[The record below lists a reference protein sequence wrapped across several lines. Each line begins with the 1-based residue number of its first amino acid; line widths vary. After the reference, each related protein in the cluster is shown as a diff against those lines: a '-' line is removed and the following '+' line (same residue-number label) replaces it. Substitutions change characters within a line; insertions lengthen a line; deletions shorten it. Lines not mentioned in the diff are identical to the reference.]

1 MMPGSMFQFTLRS
14 RTCQSLAWLMFGW
27 VVICLA
33 YQPAF
38 AQNEEQ
44 PLIDMAPFDIV
55 VLNQAAGG
63 KSVKIAP
70 LPVRSFEKRP
80 ADEEKLQVV
89 ILTHPE
95 RKYEVM
101 WKDID
106 KVLLYERMIYDEA
119 MKKLAE
125 KDFIAAFMNL
135 SFLMQNYPKTPN
147 LEKLRRDF
155 LFQSAAAMFAESRTD
170 FSRYFQ
176 TMSTL
181 EELAS
186 TAPEYEPTS
195 VLAGLSK
202 VTDTLLK
209 HYESKGDMASAK
221 LLLSRLDKA
230 YGEKLQS
237 VVDWKA
243 KLLNMAEQRKA
254 QAIALMN
261 EGKFREARAAAID
274 MANISPDIQGGPELV
289 AEIRQ
294 RHPMIRVGVTQ
305 RAGDLDPGS
314 LVNWSARRAGALVY
328 RPVVKF
334 TDTGTQGGK
343 YQFALG
349 KMKLSEDNLQ
359 LTMTIDPKIPA
370 GISGYELAQT
380 LSKRA
385 IPGDPQYDASW
396 AAVVRSVSTPNPT
409 QLLVRLQRPNVL
421 PQALLQ
427 FSFPDQ
433 QDTPSPLAG
442 LYRLNASDKTETSF
456 VLRDRTTNNSAPV
469 EVVEVF
475 YEDPKVAA
483 NDLLRGEI
491 DVMDQ
496 VYPID
501 ARRYQQSKLAKVGSY
516 LLPSVHMLV
525 PVSDHPYM
533 IKDKFRRAL
542 MYATNRYEILRGEL
556 IGSDNPQDGR
566 VLSGPFP
573 MGYESNDPL
582 NYAYDAGIQPKPYE
596 PRLAKLLLYMVE
608 KEVTAQYQKLNQPV
622 PENKPLRL
630 GVPNYELAKVAAE
643 ALAQQWKLVGVKTE
657 IVPLPEGKAFDP
669 ESKCDLIYLS
679 TTMWEPAIDI
689 ERLLGGNSPA
699 KSNNPFIVQA
709 LTKVRKSRSWREIRV
724 ALQDLHRLVD
734 YHLPILPLW
743 QITDRFAYSLQLQ
756 GLADRSVSLYD
767 KIDQWRLAS
776 PGVPVASSAP

>member
-1 MMPGSMFQFTLRS
+1 MLLRVWVCLCSVVWMMVCAVDLR
-14 RTCQSLAWLMFGW
+14 
-27 VVICLA
+27 
-33 YQPAF
+33 
-38 AQNEEQ
+38 AQDDGQ
-44 PLIDMAPFDIV
+44 PLIDMVPFDVIV
-55 VLNQAAGG
+55 LTQAAGG

-70 LPVRSFEKRP
+70 LPLRNYEKRP
-80 ADEEKLQVV
+80 AETEKLEVV
-89 ILTHPE
+89 LLSHPE
-95 RKYEVM
+95 RKYEIL
-101 WKDID
+101 WRDID
-106 KVLLYERMIYDEA
+106 KLNLFERMIYDEA
-119 MKKLAE
+119 MKKLSE

-155 LFQSAAAMFAESRTD
+155 LFQSAAVMFAESRAD

-181 EELAS
+181 EELHS
-186 TAPEYEPTS
+186 TAPDYENNT
-195 VLAGLSK
+195 VMAGLSK
-202 VTDTLLK
+202 VTDTLMK

-221 LLLSRLDKA
+221 QLLSRLEKA

-254 QAIALMN
+254 EAIAMMN
-261 EGKFREARAAAID
+261 QGKFREARSAAMD
-274 MANISPDIQGGPELV
+274 MSNISPDIEGGPELV
-289 AEIRQ
+289 AEIRR

-334 TDTGTQGGK
+334 MDTGTEGGK

-359 LTMTIDPKIPA
+359 LMMTIDPKIPA
-370 GISGYELAQT
+370 GISGYDLAQVLT
-380 LSKRA
+380 KRA
-385 IPGDPQYDASW
+385 TPTDASYDASW

-409 QLLVRLQRPNVL
+409 QLLIRLQRPHVL

-427 FSFPDQ
+427 FSFPDLS
-433 QDTPSPLAG
+433 DAASPLAG
-442 LYRLNASDKTETSF
+442 LYRLNATDKLETSF
-456 VLRDRTTNNSAPV
+456 VVRDKQASGGAPV
-469 EVVEVF
+469 EIVEVF
-475 YEDPKVAA
+475 YEDAKVAA

-491 DVMDQ
+491 DAVDQ
-496 VYPID
+496 VYPTD
-501 ARRYQQSKLAKVGSY
+501 ARRYEQSKLAKVGSY

-525 PVSDHPYM
+525 PVSEHPYM

-542 MYATNRYEILRGEL
+542 MYATNRHEILRGEL
-556 IGSDNPQDGR
+556 IGSDNPEDGR

-573 MGYESNDPL
+573 MGTDANDPL
-582 NYAYDAGIQPKPYE
+582 NYAYDANIKPKPYE

-608 KEVTAQYQKLNQPV
+608 KEVASQYQKLNQPV
-622 PENKPLRL
+622 PPNTPLRI
-630 GVPNYELAKVAAE
+630 GVPNYELARVAAQ
-643 ALAQQWKLVGVKTE
+643 ALLEQWKLVGVKAE
-657 IVPLPEGKAFDP
+657 IVPLPEGKAFDA
-669 ESKCDLIYLS
+669 ESKCDLVYMS

-689 ERLLGGNSPA
+689 ERLLGGSSPA
-699 KSNNPFIVQA
+699 KSNNAFIVQA
-709 LTKVRKSRSWREIRV
+709 LAKIRKARSWRETRV

-756 GLADRSVSLYD
+756 GLSNRSVSLYD
-767 KIDQWRLAS
+767 KVSDWRLTS
-776 PGVPVASSAP
+776 PGVTVASSGP

>member
-1 MMPGSMFQFTLRS
+1 MMKSTFTFGLFTVCLCLVSLILAADVARA
-14 RTCQSLAWLMFGW
+14 QSAD
-27 VVICLA
+27 
-33 YQPAF
+33 
-38 AQNEEQ
+38 Q
-44 PLIDMAPFDIV
+44 PLIDLAPYDTI

-63 KSVKIAP
+63 KSVKISP
-70 LPVRSFEKRP
+70 LPVRNYDKRP
-80 ADEEKLQVV
+80 PDEERLQVV
-89 ILTHPE
+89 ILTHPD

-101 WKDID
+101 WRDID
-106 KVLLYERMIYDEA
+106 KIIFFERMIYDEA
-119 MKKLAE
+119 LKKLAE
-125 KDFIAAFMNL
+125 KDFITAFMDL

-155 LFQSAAAMFAESRTD
+155 LFQSAAAMFAESRSD

-181 EELAS
+181 EELHT
-186 TAPEYEPTS
+186 TAPDYETNS
-195 VLAGLSK
+195 VLAGLSR

-221 LLLSRLDKA
+221 MLLSRLDKTF
-230 YGEKLQS
+230 GDKLQT

-243 KLLNMAEQRKA
+243 KLLNMAEQRKGE
-254 QAIALMN
+254 AIALMN
-261 EGKFREARAAAID
+261 EGKFREARAAAMD
-274 MANISPDIQGGPELV
+274 MSNISPDIQGGPELV

-334 TDTGTQGGK
+334 LDTGTQGGK

-359 LTMTIDPKIPA
+359 LTMNIDPKIPS
-370 GISGYELAQT
+370 GLSGYDLAEV
-380 LSKRA
+380 LMRRA
-385 IPGDPQYDASW
+385 TPHDPAYDASW

-409 QLLVRLQRPNVL
+409 QLLVRLQRPHVL

-427 FSFPDQ
+427 FSFPDINE
-433 QDTPSPLAG
+433 TASPLAG
-442 LYRLNASDKTETSF
+442 LYKLNATEAVETSF
-456 VLRDRTTNNSAPV
+456 MLRDKKASPGVPV
-469 EVVEVF
+469 EIVEVF
-475 YEDPKVAA
+475 YEDPKEAA

-491 DVMDQ
+491 DVLDQ
-496 VYPID
+496 IYPSD
-501 ARRYQQSKLAKVGSY
+501 ARRYQQSKLAKVGNY
-516 LLPSVHMLV
+516 LLPSVHLLV
-525 PVSDHPYM
+525 PVSEHAYLM
-533 IKDKFRRAL
+533 KDKFRRAL
-542 MYATNRYEILRGEL
+542 MYATNRHEILRGEL

-573 MGYESNDPL
+573 MGSDTNDPL
-582 NYAYDAGIQPKPYE
+582 NYAYDSTIKPKAYE
-596 PRLAKLLLYMVE
+596 PRLAKLLLYMVD
-608 KEVTAQYQKLNQPV
+608 KEVKAQYEKLKLPV
-622 PENKPLRL
+622 PENTPLRL
-630 GVPNYELAKVAAE
+630 GVPNYDLAKVAAE
-643 ALAQQWKLVGVKTE
+643 ALAQQWKLVGIKTE
-657 IVPLPEGKAFDP
+657 IVTLPEGKAFDP
-669 ESKCDLIYLS
+669 ESKCDLVYLS
-679 TTMWEPAIDI
+679 ATMWEPAIDI
-689 ERLLGGNSPA
+689 ERLLGGNGPA

-709 LTKVRKSRSWREIRV
+709 LTKVRKARSWRETRV

-743 QITDRFAYSLQLQ
+743 QITDRYAYSLQLQ

-767 KIDQWRLAS
+767 KVSEWRLGT
-776 PGVPVASSAP
+776 PGVPVASSGP

>member
-1 MMPGSMFQFTLRS
+1 MMMRLLSCVAACVCLGWLST
-14 RTCQSLAWLMFGW
+14 SLH
-27 VVICLA
+27 
-33 YQPAF
+33 
-38 AQNEEQ
+38 AQDDER
-44 PLIDMAPFDIV
+44 PLIDTPPFDVV
-55 VLNQAAGG
+55 VLTQTAGG

-70 LPVRSFEKRP
+70 LPQRNYDNRP
-80 ADEEKLQVV
+80 ADTEKLQVV
-89 ILTHPE
+89 LLSHPE
-95 RKYEVM
+95 RKYEIL
-101 WKDID
+101 WRDIE
-106 KVLLYERMIYDEA
+106 KLNLYERMIYDEA
-119 MKKLAE
+119 MKKLSE
-125 KDFIAAFMNL
+125 KDFINAFMNL

-155 LFQSAAAMFAESRTD
+155 LFQSAAVMFAESRSE

-181 EELAS
+181 EELRA
-186 TAPEYEPTS
+186 TAPDYEANS
-195 VLAGLSK
+195 VMAGLAK

-209 HYESKGDMASAK
+209 YYESKGDMASAK
-221 LLLSRLDKA
+221 QLLARLDKT

-254 QAIALMN
+254 EAIALMN

-274 MANISPDIQGGPELV
+274 MSNISPDIEGGPALLE
-289 AEIRQ
+289 EIR
-294 RHPMIRVGVTQ
+294 RRYPMIRVGVTQ

-334 TDTGTQGGK
+334 MDTGTQGGK

-359 LTMTIDPKIPA
+359 LMMNIDPKIPA
-370 GISGYELAQT
+370 GINGYDLAQILT
-380 LSKRA
+380 RRA
-385 IPGDPQYDASW
+385 TPNDAAYDPSW

-409 QLLVRLQRPNVL
+409 QLLVRLQRPHVL

-427 FSFPDQ
+427 FSFPD
-433 QDTPSPLAG
+433 TPDAASPLAG
-442 LYRLNASDKTETSF
+442 LYRLKTVDKNETAF
-456 VLRDRTTNNSAPV
+456 VLREQQAGMTSPV
-469 EVVEVF
+469 EIVEIF

-491 DVMDQ
+491 DAVDQ
-496 VYPID
+496 VYPSD
-501 ARRYQQSKLAKVGSY
+501 ARRYEQSKLAKVGSY

-525 PVSDHPYM
+525 PVSEHPYLAR
-533 IKDKFRRAL
+533 DKFRRAL
-542 MYATNRYEILRGEL
+542 MYATNRQEILRGEL
-556 IGSDNPQDGR
+556 IGSDNTQDGR

-573 MGYESNDPL
+573 MGSETNDPL
-582 NYAYDAGIQPKPYE
+582 NYAYDANIKPKPYE
-596 PRLAKLLLYMVE
+596 PRLARLLVYMTE
-608 KEVTAQYQKLNQPV
+608 KEVAAQAQKMKQAV
-622 PENKPLRL
+622 PENTPLRL
-630 GVPNYELAKVAAE
+630 GVPNYELTRVAGQ
-643 ALAQQWKLVGVKTE
+643 ALVEQWKLVGIKAEV
-657 IVPLPEGKAFDP
+657 VLLPEGKAFAP
-669 ESKCDLIYLS
+669 EANCDLIYL
-679 TTMWEPAIDI
+679 TATMWEPAIDI
-689 ERLLGGNSPA
+689 ERLLGGGSPA

-709 LTKVRKSRSWREIRV
+709 LAKVRKSRSWRETRV

-756 GLADRSVSLYD
+756 GLANRSVSLYD
-767 KIDQWRLAS
+767 QVSEWRLGKPS
-776 PGVPVASSAP
+776 VPVATSGP